1 MALSY
6 LSGVINNNNNNNN
19 NMEDIG
25 IVYPKGSK
33 PVRKIRRNINK
44 FTIAKKG
51 KALISMQINK
61 IRRILASGKV
71 SDPRIKKTLENRL
84 IRLQAKLNGIEI
96 AEIGKPKRKA
106 KKRSKPQLLKKL
118 KQVRA
123 KQKARN
129 KADKHSPKEKLAHK
143 IAKVAMA
150 VPRGAF
156 LGLILLGK
164 ALEKTPIKLNLA
176 KNLRDNWGSKGKKIE
191 KLWYKLGGEIDILK
205 KQISKGT
212 NVQLSGH
219 MGVVVAATTAGT
231 LAAASPI
238 VVKLLAIL
246 GKGQQ
251 FAKNNPKLLAVGEKL
266 LKGKLQKFAAKKGKS
281 EELSE
286 VSEVV
291 GELTENLPQTTRENI
306 DEQKQ
311 EVSEKL
317 VEAVDQKANDEVAQT
332 KENIQSETE
341 NEAVAGSSNMPLIL
355 GIGAAVVG
363 GYFLMKKK

>member
-1 MALSY
+1 MGLSY
-6 LSGVINNNNNNNN
+6 LNGIINNQNEK
-19 NMEDIG
+19 MEDIG
-25 IVYPKGSK
+25 IIYPKGAK
-33 PVRKIRRNINK
+33 PLRKIRKNVNK
-44 FTIAKKG
+44 FSAVKKG
-51 KALISMQINK
+51 KKLIAMQINK
-61 IRRILASGKV
+61 IQKILASGKV
-71 SDPRIKKTLENRL
+71 SDARIKKTLQLRL
-84 IRLQAKLNGIEI
+84 IRLQSKLNGIEI

-106 KKRSKPQLLKKL
+106 KRTKPQLIKKL
-118 KQVRA
+118 KQVVA

-176 KNLRDNWGSKGKKIE
+176 KNLRDNWSSKGKAIE

-205 KQISKGT
+205 TQISKGT
-212 NVQLSGH
+212 NVKLSGH

-266 LKGKLQKFAAKKGKS
+266 LKGKLQNFAAKKGKS

-291 GELTENLPQTTRENI
+291 GELTENLPAATRENI
-306 DEQKQ
+306 DEQKE

-317 VEAVDQKANDEVAQT
+317 VQAVEQKADEEVAQT
-332 KENIQSETE
+332 KENIQTE
-341 NEAVAGSSNMPLIL
+341 NENLQGTEENNKTMLYV
-355 GIGAAVVG
+355 GIGTAAIIG
-363 GYFLMKKK
+363 GYLLSKKK